1 MIIPVILAGGSGTRL
16 WPLSRADYPKQFLN
30 LTNEFSL
37 LENTLDRVLSK
48 EYAAPLIVCN
58 QSHRFLVAEQIRHLA
73 IENAQILLEPES
85 KNTAPAIALAAFH
98 ALTSHKDPYL
108 LVLSAD
114 HSLDD
119 KDVFNTAINHALNV
133 AKKDYLV
140 SLGVPATTPET
151 GYGYIEPGNSIEQS
165 HGFVI
170 SNFIEK
176 PNIEVAQ
183 TYVDSGR
190 YMFNTGIFLF
200 RASLYLEEL
209 NKFHPCI
216 YTGCKNAA
224 QNMISDLDF
233 IRVKTDAF
241 SMLPS
246 QSIDYAVME
255 KTKCA
260 AVVPLSCSW
269 SDIGSYNTLWNE
281 SRKCKQGNVI
291 KGDVVAEKTRDS
303 LIIAENKL
311 VATLGVEDLVI
322 VDTKDALL
330 VSSRDQAQDVKQIVA
345 RLFQENRL
353 EYSSHREVYRPWGK
367 YDTVDGGDNVLVKR
381 VTVKPGGQ
389 LSLQK
394 HQFRAEHWIV
404 VKGVAKTKINGIERL
419 VSENE
424 SIYIPIGAT
433 HRLEN
438 STDLD
443 LELIEVQTG
452 DYLSEDDIIRLS
464 DKYNRVEN

>member
-37 LENTLDRVLSK
+37 LENTLDRVSSK

-224 QNMISDLDF
+224 QNTISDLDF

-367 YDTVDGGDNVLVKR
+367 YDTVDVGGNFLVKR

-438 STDLD
+438 STDVD